1 MAITNNL
8 RKLVHRKSWELMTP
22 SVSTTGN
29 GSFIDTLKDPT
40 HPFYNMV
47 FWVNGTSGVYFY
59 DVNEDAWF
67 QLPNSGAA
75 GAFGP
80 GSCGDMIE
88 IGTMGGNAVQFATA
102 GSTTTITT
110 NRQIVRS
117 LTGAKVRVI
126 AGAGMGYEGKVASNT
141 LGANSVIT
149 VTPASGTAFNSTT
162 VFEVYSGSLLFFNA
176 GTSAVGFSIYDIA
189 TNTWTAK
196 SVTGLPTAFGTDGQ
210 LVTTTNIPAAIING
224 TSTAGSATT
233 ITTNKTL
240 ILNQIANYAIRIVSG
255 TGAGQSRVIAS
266 NTAGANSVLT
276 TSSAT
281 TALSAMTRAAT
292 GIVTATVASAA
303 APNLI
308 PGRGYTVTGASDATF
323 NAVYTILTVSG
334 TTVTLLGANT
344 TLQATAQTG
353 TGQDTW
359 ITNPD
364 ATSVYAIEGDYNA
377 SYLGGNNGVTLYRY
391 NLGAN
396 TWITLAPTAAR
407 AGAGSAGFTMDLVN
421 SVPTWLETTI
431 GTSHLQA
438 GTITKQNGR
447 FIYSLRG
454 NGSNVLDV
462 YDLAL
467 NTWIS
472 GVVYGNQNETFSTG
486 SVSCEDGAVLYIQKD
501 ASGRIFQFDIDKNA
515 LTPFATTV
523 YPQSTTVAGD
533 KMFSKMFVDGANS
546 VNFFYTMFQYLKFR
560 SLLY

>member
-1 MAITNNL
+1 
-8 RKLVHRKSWELMTP
+8 
-22 SVSTTGN
+22 
-29 GSFIDTLKDPT
+29 
-40 HPFYNMV
+40 
-47 FWVNGTSGVYFY
+47 
-59 DVNEDAWF
+59 
-67 QLPNSGAA
+67 
-75 GAFGP
+75 
-80 GSCGDMIE
+80 
-88 IGTMGGNAVQFATA
+88 
-102 GSTTTITT
+102 
-110 NRQIVRS
+110 
-117 LTGAKVRVI
+117 
-126 AGAGMGYEGKVASNT
+126 
-141 LGANSVIT
+141 
-149 VTPASGTAFNSTT
+149 
-162 VFEVYSGSLLFFNA
+162 
-176 GTSAVGFSIYDIA
+176 
-189 TNTWTAK
+189 
-196 SVTGLPTAFGTDGQ
+196 
-210 LVTTTNIPAAIING
+210 
-224 TSTAGSATT
+224 
-233 ITTNKTL
+233 
-240 ILNQIANYAIRIVSG
+240 
-255 TGAGQSRVIAS
+255 
-266 NTAGANSVLT
+266 
-276 TSSAT
+276 
-281 TALSAMTRAAT
+281 
-292 GIVTATVASAA
+292 VASAA

-546 VNFFYTMFQYLKFR
+546 VNFFYTMFHSKTDMVRMLII
-560 SLLY
+560 